1 MNDCKFK
8 YLVTIYS
15 ENAKGKMCVDHI
27 EETDL
32 VSATRC
38 VLTYKKRNYK
48 PFSYM
53 IEKVPVLDLK

>member
-1 MNDCKFK
+1 MSEYKYK
-8 YLVTIYS
+8 YLVTIHS

-53 IEKVPVLDLK
+53 IEKVPILDLK